1 MPGYLGYISGIRSEN
16 VFSMTYG
23 RSTEAS
29 AQGAIPRGFDLPD
42 QERYVSVSQMTY
54 QSQIPLRKNILK
66 DFPFD
71 EEPQS
76 PKRARADASGGKI
89 TLSYEQAKQAAKQC

>member
-1 MPGYLGYISGIRSEN
+1 
-16 VFSMTYG
+16 MTYG

-29 AQGAIPRGFDLPD
+29 AQGAIARGFDLPD
-42 QERYVSVSQMTY
+42 QDRYVSVSQMTY

-71 EEPQS
+71 EEPVS
-76 PKRARADASGGKI
+76 PKRPKHEAYKGKI
-89 TLSYEQAKQAAKQC
+89 TLSYEQAKQAAAQN